1 MYLHR
6 PVTCSAMYALPANS
20 TIPQSS
26 NPPFSSFP
34 NPPILCPLPFV
45 AGISLDPNRPGEQE
59 QSAIEA
65 MEAKEA
71 KDAKDAK
78 EEVDVRELDLALVSV
93 AMDGAADGTEG
104 GAVARRED
112 GARI

>member
-1 MYLHR
+1 M
-6 PVTCSAMYALPANS
+6 
-20 TIPQSS
+20 
-26 NPPFSSFP
+26 
-34 NPPILCPLPFV
+34 
-45 AGISLDPNRPGEQE
+45 
-59 QSAIEA
+59 
-65 MEAKEA
+65 EA

-93 AMDGAADGTEG
+93 AMDGAADGAEG